1 MPVTISSVRRNVIV
15 ASLLAITASAV
26 SGTATW
32 SYYEYLPSDR
42 PLPGVF
48 VGGQLPP
55 RDERLGDWLEARR
68 ERLLAKEA
76 YLVLPEGEGTVKT
89 TYGEL
94 GLELDVATT
103 MREIEKHSATGT
115 FVERLYRALDAR
127 KHEVDLPLSW
137 SFDENRAKV
146 LFSRVA
152 PLVWRDPVD
161 ARLDLV
167 KHARIDEHSGRAID
181 VSGSLTLVLG
191 GERGDLPAFPIATS
205 PVPAKV
211 TSAMLANVDVTQVL
225 SSFETNFGGTGKGR
239 AINIEVAAKYLN
251 GTVIAPGQTVSFNKI
266 VGARTLDRGFVYA
279 PVIKDDELEPGV
291 GGGTC
296 QVASTVHAAA
306 VYGAIEIPKRRSHS
320 RPSGYAP
327 MGLDATVIYGEV
339 DLEVKNPYDTPLI
352 VHAFL
357 PTPTKLRVEFLG
369 RLPPGKVEHVYGV
382 MHAHDFYRRVW
393 TKPWLEAGKTVK
405 RQRGIKG
412 YDVVSTVKVTYP
424 DGRVDEKRY
433 FSWYRPVPE
442 VFWVGPGANL
452 TELPELPPQ
461 AERVEVDGVVVE
473 GGSASSGTAVSEP
486 QSDPE
491 APSG

>member
-1 MPVTISSVRRNVIV
+1 VRKNVLFGSI
-15 ASLLAITASAV
+15 LALSASAV

-32 SYYEYLPSDR
+32 MYYEYLPTDR

-55 RDERLGDWLEARR
+55 KQQRLGDWLEERR
-68 ERLLAKEA
+68 VRLLNQEA
-76 YLVLPEGEGTVKT
+76 YFVLPDGEGTVKT
-89 TYGEL
+89 AYGEI
-94 GLELDVATT
+94 GLELDVAAT
-103 MREIEKHSATGT
+103 MKDVEKHASSGGIYA
-115 FVERLYRALDAR
+115 RIHRAVQAR
-127 KHEVDLPLSW
+127 KSDVDLPLSW
-137 SFDENRAKV
+137 SFDENKAKV
-146 LFSRVA
+146 VLARIA
-152 PLVWRDPVD
+152 PSVWRDPVD

-167 KHARIDEHSGRAID
+167 NHARIDELSGREID
-181 VSGSLTLVLG
+181 FAGSLTLIAE
-191 GERGDLPAFPIATS
+191 GERGDLPTFPVATL
-205 PVPAKV
+205 PVTAKV

-225 SSFETNFGGTGKGR
+225 SSFETKFGGTGKGR
-239 AINIEVAAKYLN
+239 AVNIENAAKFLN
-251 GTVIAPGQTVSFNKI
+251 GTVIAPGQTISFNKV

-306 VYGAIEIPKRRSHS
+306 VFGALEIPKRRSHS

-339 DLEVKNPYDTPLI
+339 DLELKNTFATPIIL
-352 VHAFL
+352 HAFL
-357 PTPTKLRVEFLG
+357 PTPTTLRVEFLG
-369 RLPPGKVEHVYGV
+369 RLPPGKVEHFYGV

-393 TKPWLEAGKTVK
+393 TKPWLDAGKTIK

-412 YDVVSTVKVTYP
+412 YDVVSTVKITFP
-424 DGRVDEKRY
+424 DGRVNERRY

-442 VFWVGPGANL
+442 VFWVGPGADL
-452 TELPELPPQ
+452 AELPELPPQ
-461 AERVEVDGVVVE
+461 AERVEVDGVVVS
-473 GGSASSGTAVSEP
+473 GGSASDGTAISEP
-486 QSDPE
+486 QSDPS

>member
-1 MPVTISSVRRNVIV
+1 MPVTISSVRKNVIV

-26 SGTATW
+26 SGGATW

-55 RDERLGDWLEARR
+55 KNVRLGDWLEERR
-68 ERLLAKEA
+68 QRLLSKEA

-103 MREIEKHSATGT
+103 MREIEKHSSSGGFHA
-115 FVERLYRALDAR
+115 RLYRALNAR
-127 KHEVDLPLSW
+127 KTEVDLPLSW

-146 LFSRVA
+146 LFARLA
-152 PLVWRDPVD
+152 PSVWRDPVD

-167 KHARIDEHSGRAID
+167 NHKRIDERSGRAID
-181 VSGSLTLVLG
+181 VQGSLTLILEG
-191 GERGDLPAFPIATS
+191 DRSDLPTFPLATS
-205 PVPAKV
+205 PVVAKV
-211 TSAMLANVDVTQVL
+211 TSAMLASVDVSRVL
-225 SSFETNFGGTGKGR
+225 SSFETNFGGTGHGR
-239 AINIEVAAKYLN
+239 AVNIENAAKFLN
-251 GTVIAPGQTVSFNKI
+251 GTVIAPGQSVSFNKI

-306 VYGAIEIPKRRSHS
+306 VFGALDIPKRRSHS

-339 DLEVKNPYDTPLI
+339 DLELKNPYDSPLI
-352 VHAFL
+352 IHAFL
-357 PTPTKLRVEFLG
+357 PAPNKLRVEFLG
-369 RLPPGKVEHVYGV
+369 RLAPGKVEHFYGV

-393 TKPWLEAGKTVK
+393 TKPWIEAGKTVK

-412 YDVVSTVKVTYP
+412 YDVVSTVKITYP
-424 DGRVDEKRY
+424 DGHVDERRY

-452 TELPELPPQ
+452 AELPELPPQ
-461 AERVEVDGVVVE
+461 AERVEVDGVVVS
-473 GGSASSGTAVSEP
+473 GGSASAGTAVSEP

-491 APSG
+491 TPSG